1 MVDDKEIIE
10 KVVKLLR
17 DSIKYKLSR
26 SEIIAQLF
34 QILEDYNLI

>member
-1 MVDDKEIIE
+1 MDDKEIIE

-26 SEIIAQLF
+26 SEIIGQLF